1 MLCTKEQLL
10 PHCTNDGGNARAPV
24 RCYFQLLLAFICQNQ
39 SPRKASSITHTY
51 TIVPKEYPH
60 PTPGPSWP
68 DLLVQVVF
76 AFLTLI
82 FSSDQHQ
89 SAGVETCEEKGEGG
103 GIQFN
108 GTTHC
113 IWRSMPTIGRVK
125 GSQFSM
131 LWGCHGHV
139 WWIIDYTSEVKSVSY
154 HCNALVCIRPFCL
167 DGLYSWI
174 CDAKTPLPGAE
185 FKIWPK
191 VYSEVGHLR
200 SRL

>member
-24 RCYFQLLLAFICQNQ
+24 RCYFQLLLAFICQNH
-39 SPRKASSITHTY
+39 STRKASSITHTH

-89 SAGVETCEEKGEGG
+89 SAGVETCGERGREGG
-103 GIQFN
+103 YNSPAYDHRQCKDFHEGELLAAAQLYHRFFCPFFREALLNFTQVLFGHCPPTVHQMKDNFIIFF
-108 GTTHC
+108 GTFLC
-113 IWRSMPTIGRVK
+113 
-125 GSQFSM
+125 FSF
-131 LWGCHGHV
+131 LILNV
-139 WWIIDYTSEVKSVSY
+139 
-154 HCNALVCIRPFCL
+154 
-167 DGLYSWI
+167 
-174 CDAKTPLPGAE
+174 
-185 FKIWPK
+185 
-191 VYSEVGHLR
+191 
-200 SRL
+200 